1 MKRHLIIGGGLA
13 GCSLA
18 WRLMQKGEQVYL
30 IDNNKNKSSSIA
42 AGMINPIVFRRVT
55 KSWRVDEFLPEAVS
69 FYQDLESATQR
80 KFFTQIKIRRF
91 FASDQEKKYWDEKQN
106 TTEYKNYL
114 SPSENHKNPYSSP
127 GKKWGSGI
135 VKNAYRVDS
144 VCFMKE
150 IHALLLSSKSLSY
163 ESFDQDQFN
172 PHQLTYNNERYA
184 SVVFCCGSDQDRI
197 PYFNRVEIQHT
208 KGQLLTI
215 SSRDMTEKE
224 TWNHKGFILPT
235 GPNSFKVGAT
245 IERGA
250 RDTRVTKEGRE
261 NLIHVLEGVFSG
273 SYQISNQVAG
283 IRPTVYDRRPVLG
296 EHPEHKG
303 LYIFNGLGTKGYLMA
318 PLLAYEM
325 MRFMLSG
332 DPLHNEVQLMRFL
345 KKSHNK

>member
-18 WRLMQKGEQVYL
+18 WRLIQKGETVRI
-30 IDNNKNKSSSIA
+30 IDNKKNKSSSIA

-55 KSWRVDEFLPEAVS
+55 KSWRVDAFLPEAVR

-80 KFFTQIKIRRF
+80 NFFSQIKIRRF
-91 FASDQEKKYWDEKQN
+91 FASDQEKKYWDEKQK
-106 TTEYKNYL
+106 TTEYQKYL
-114 SPSENHKNPYSSP
+114 SPSENHKKPYSNP

-150 IHALLLSSKSLSY
+150 IHALLLSRNVMTY
-163 ESFDQDQFN
+163 ESFDQHQLN
-172 PHQLTYNNERYA
+172 PHQLAYKNERYA

-215 SSRDMTEKE
+215 SSLEMTEKE

-235 GPNSFKVGAT
+235 GPNLFKVGAT

-250 RDTRVTKEGRE
+250 RDTCITKEGKE
-261 NLIHVLEGVFSG
+261 HLTHVLEGLFSG
-273 SYQISNQVAG
+273 SYQVSKQVAG
-283 IRPTVYDRRPVLG
+283 LRPTVYDRRPVLG

-318 PLLAYEM
+318 PLLAHEM
-325 MRFMLSG
+325 MRFILLG
-332 DPLHNEVQLMRFL
+332 EPVHKEVQLMRFY
-345 KKSHNK
+345 KKEP

>member
-18 WRLMQKGEQVYL
+18 WRLIQNGEQVCL
-30 IDNNKNKSSSIA
+30 IDNKKNKSSSIA

-55 KSWRVDEFLPEAVS
+55 KSWRIDEFLPEAVK
-69 FYQDLESATQR
+69 FYQDLERTTQC
-80 KFFTQIKIRRF
+80 KFFTEIKIRRF
-91 FASDQEKKYWDEKQN
+91 FASDQEKKYWDEKQK
-106 TTEYKNYL
+106 TTEYEKYL
-114 SPSENHKNPYSSP
+114 SPSGNHNKPYSKP
-127 GKKWGSGI
+127 DKKWGSGI

-144 VCFMKE
+144 VYFMKE
-150 IHALLLSSKSLSY
+150 IHALLLSSKSLKY
-163 ESFDQDQFN
+163 ESFDQDQLN
-172 PHQLTYNNERYA
+172 PHQLTYKNERYD

-215 SSRDMTEKE
+215 NSRDMTEKE

-235 GPNSFKVGAT
+235 GPNLFKVGAT

-250 RDTRVTKEGRE
+250 RDINITKVGKE
-261 NLIHVLEGVFSG
+261 NLIRVLEGLFSG
-273 SYQISNQVAG
+273 SYEVSKQVAG

-296 EHPEHKG
+296 QHQEHKG

-318 PLLAYEM
+318 PLLAHEM
-325 MRFMLSG
+325 MHFILSG
-332 DPLHNEVQLMRFL
+332 KPLNKEVQLIRFN
-345 KKSHNK
+345 KKER